1 MSSAVPEGWGNLPVA
16 EVFEVG
22 RGRVISKDEIR
33 DNAGRYPVFSSQSKN
48 NGEMGRLDSYDF
60 DGEYV
65 TWTTDG
71 AYAGTVFHRSGRF
84 NCTNVCGTLRDK
96 GVYAVDMRFASEYL
110 STVAKNHVSYVGN
123 PKLMNGIFGE
133 IDLLLPPLPE
143 QKKIAS
149 ILTSVDEVIEN
160 TQKQIDKLQDL
171 KKATMNELLTKGI
184 GHTEFKD
191 SELGRIPK
199 SWDVRTLGVVCQKI
213 QDGTHFSPTT
223 GGGSYKYLTSKNIR
237 MGKLSLSKIETI
249 SESQHREIYKRCDVK
264 FGDILL
270 TKDGANTGN
279 VAINILEEEFSLLSS
294 VAFIRPSESA
304 QTHFLLQYLMSD
316 TAQSLMSELM
326 SGNAITRLTL
336 QKIKAFPLPLP
347 PASEQTDIYLP
358 LTAIDKQSLNLE
370 AKKRQTQS
378 LKKSLMQDLLTGKV
392 RVTVN

>member
-133 IDLLLPPLPE
+133 IDLL
-143 QKKIAS
+143 
-149 ILTSVDEVIEN
+149 
-160 TQKQIDKLQDL
+160 
-171 KKATMNELLTKGI
+171 
-184 GHTEFKD
+184 
-191 SELGRIPK
+191 
-199 SWDVRTLGVVCQKI
+199 
-213 QDGTHFSPTT
+213 
-223 GGGSYKYLTSKNIR
+223 
-237 MGKLSLSKIETI
+237 
-249 SESQHREIYKRCDVK
+249 QHRRFKSFK
-264 FGDILL
+264 NH
-270 TKDGANTGN
+270 A
-279 VAINILEEEFSLLSS
+279 LS
-294 VAFIRPSESA
+294 F
-304 QTHFLLQYLMSD
+304 
-316 TAQSLMSELM
+316 
-326 SGNAITRLTL
+326 
-336 QKIKAFPLPLP
+336 KA
-347 PASEQTDIYLP
+347 
-358 LTAIDKQSLNLE
+358 
-370 AKKRQTQS
+370 
-378 LKKSLMQDLLTGKV
+378 
-392 RVTVN
+392 